1 MKRSTEL
8 TLRTWILVVAYLAL
22 IFGVSSIPQ
31 SPLSHP
37 CFKVS
42 DKLAHLAEYAG
53 FGLLLTL
60 ASRSTLRRLER
71 WLLMVIVVLV
81 GAAVGALDEMYQAT
95 VPGRERELLDWVA
108 DVTGVLIGTC
118 LAMAL
123 GSWMTRRAA
132 AAGKAVE
139 TVRSDAGEPRQ
150 DKQVT

>member
-31 SPLSHP
+31 DPLSHT

-42 DKLAHLAEYAG
+42 DKMAHLAEYAG
-53 FGLLLTL
+53 FGLLLSV
-60 ASRSTLRRLER
+60 ASRSTFRRVRR
-71 WLLMVIVVLV
+71 WVLLVVVVLI
-81 GAAVGALDEMYQAT
+81 GAAVGALDETYQMT

-108 DVTGVLIGTC
+108 DVTGVLVGSC

-123 GSWMTRRAA
+123 SSWMARRAA
-132 AAGKAVE
+132 AAGKA
-139 TVRSDAGEPRQ
+139 A
-150 DKQVT
+150 

>member
-31 SPLSHP
+31 DPLSHT

-42 DKLAHLAEYAG
+42 DKMAHLAEYAG
-53 FGLLLTL
+53 FGLLLSV
-60 ASRSTLRRLER
+60 ASRSTFRRVRR
-71 WLLMVIVVLV
+71 WVLLVVVVLI
-81 GAAVGALDEMYQAT
+81 GAAVGALDETYQMT

-108 DVTGVLIGTC
+108 DVAGVLFGSC

-123 GSWMTRRAA
+123 SSWMARRAA
-132 AAGKAVE
+132 AAGKA
-139 TVRSDAGEPRQ
+139 A
-150 DKQVT
+150 